1 MIYSDIPLEI
11 CVRLETNPRTVNKPV
26 LTVWCYKG
34 TEESG
39 LQWQHYYILMH
50 IYEVQSCPNKQF
62 VKGNIE
68 NSFDNLE

>member
-1 MIYSDIPLEI
+1 MTNPDMMIYSDIPLEI

-39 LQWQHYYILMH
+39 LQ
-50 IYEVQSCPNKQF
+50 
-62 VKGNIE
+62 
-68 NSFDNLE
+68 